1 MREIDIEE
9 LNIKFNK
16 IIKKQLPIP
25 SQDDII
31 TFKPLI
37 ELILQSEEKII
48 EKDFYLLK
56 KKYKNNIL
64 KYNFLYCKLYIFI

>member
-9 LNIKFNK
+9 LNTKFNK
-16 IIKKQLPIP
+16 IIKKQLPVP

-37 ELILQSEEKII
+37 ELILQSEEKFI
-48 EKDFYLLK
+48 EIDFLL
-56 KKYKNNIL
+56 L
-64 KYNFLYCKLYIFI
+64 

>member
-16 IIKKQLPIP
+16 IIKKQLPVP

-56 KKYKNNIL
+56 KKYNF
-64 KYNFLYCKLYIFI
+64 YNKKAFLFHIYL